1 MKGISRSATSIGKA
15 ILYTSAT
22 LWSAARW
29 IRRLDEKSGV
39 ETQALMKG
47 AVFVPRGDISSADG
61 TRIYAEHGGEGPA
74 VFLVHGITCDNSIWR
89 YQKAYLSRRFR
100 VVAMD
105 LRGHGRSGI
114 PKNGDHSVERLAEDL
129 QAVLEAYGPREFV
142 LVGHSMGGFT
152 ILKWQEK
159 FAGGW
164 HGRLKGI
171 ALLNTSALP
180 LWEGIILGRAL
191 RHLYPL
197 PLSPVISFLEAPRPV
212 AQKVVDA
219 FWGSDLG
226 YLFMR
231 YIAFG
236 KRPSAR
242 EVDFQ
247 RRLTAS
253 TSLFSFAR
261 SARACLEY
269 RVDPSSLKNI
279 DVPVLVIGGTEDRLT
294 GTRVARRTAE
304 LIPWSRLVIYKDI
317 GHDTLL
323 ECPEEL
329 NRELEAF
336 ISECLSK

>member
-1 MKGISRSATSIGKA
+1 MERKFALA
-15 ILYTSAT
+15 
-22 LWSAARW
+22 LWLSVPALTAASLWGTARW
-29 IRRLDEKSGV
+29 IRHLDEKRSAGTG
-39 ETQALMKG
+39 ELKESTA
-47 AVFVPRGDISSADG
+47 FTPRGDVTSADG
-61 TRIYAEHGGEGPA
+61 TRIHAEHGGEGPA
-74 VFLVHGITCDNSIWR
+74 VFLVHGFTCDNSIWR
-89 YQKAYLSRRFR
+89 YQKAFLSRRFR

-129 QAVLEAYGPREFV
+129 QAVLEAYGPKEFV

-152 ILKWQEK
+152 ILKWQER

-171 ALLNTSALP
+171 ALINTSALP

-191 RHLYPL
+191 RLLYPL
-197 PLSPVISFLEAPRPV
+197 PLSPVISFFEVPRPV
-212 AQKVVDA
+212 AQKAVDA

-253 TSLFSFAR
+253 TPLFCFAR

-269 RVDPSSLKNI
+269 RLDPSSLKNI
-279 DVPVLVIGGTEDRLT
+279 DVPVLVVGGTEDRLT
-294 GTRVARRTAE
+294 GARVARRTAE
-304 LIPWSRLVIYKDI
+304 LIPHSRLVIYNEK

-323 ECPEEL
+323 ECPEEV
-329 NRELEAF
+329 NRELDAF